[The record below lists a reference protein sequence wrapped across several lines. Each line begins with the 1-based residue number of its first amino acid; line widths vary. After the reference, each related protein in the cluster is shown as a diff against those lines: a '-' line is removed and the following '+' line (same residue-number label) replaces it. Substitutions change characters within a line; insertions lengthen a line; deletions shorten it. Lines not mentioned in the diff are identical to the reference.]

1 MKLVKTGDD
10 NSFDDNDDIFHEIET
25 SCRPFSLGEAGVFEV
40 QDAIGS
46 VMSPSS
52 QSSSSTL

>member
-25 SCRPFSLGEAGVFEV
+25 SCRPFSLGEAGVRDV
-40 QDAIGS
+40 QDGDHDEKNGE
-46 VMSPSS
+46 
-52 QSSSSTL
+52 